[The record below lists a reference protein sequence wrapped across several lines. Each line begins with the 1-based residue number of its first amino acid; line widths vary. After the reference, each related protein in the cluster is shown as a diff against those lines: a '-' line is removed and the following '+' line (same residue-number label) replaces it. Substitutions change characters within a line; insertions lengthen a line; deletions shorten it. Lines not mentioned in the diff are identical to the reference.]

1 MTPPKEPKVPKIL
14 LSATNRLHVSRGRL
28 RQRFRNET
36 QPLTEV
42 EVSSEPDD
50 ETRGMLRSLGYL

>member
-1 MTPPKEPKVPKIL
+1 

-36 QPLTEV
+36 QLLTEV
-42 EVSSEPDD
+42 EVSSEADD